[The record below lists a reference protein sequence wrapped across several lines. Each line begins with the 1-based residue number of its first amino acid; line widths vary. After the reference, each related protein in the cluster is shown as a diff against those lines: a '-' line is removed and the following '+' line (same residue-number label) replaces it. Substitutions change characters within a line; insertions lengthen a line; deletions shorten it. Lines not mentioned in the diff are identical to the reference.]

1 MLIAAAKKKWKN
13 LGPGILFILKNIRFE
28 NLMWLL
34 LVQRTLFKEVSLF
47 FSYMEQFLALPYHV
61 TLLQSYWMLSSTFP
75 LIFKETFQHVN
86 LNSWY
91 HHHYSQVDHG
101 PEIHSVKVAFLY
113 ISVTS
118 FKCSEQGLD
127 LDAFA
132 QSGFDTVDG
141 FLVTKE

>member
-1 MLIAAAKKKWKN
+1 MEELGARHCVHIKKPTQNKETRPPPQNNQKTQHELKTWYLVPIWKN
-13 LGPGILFILKNIRFE
+13 LKSHVLVFFFLYCSSSLLYLSPCPIPV
-28 NLMWLL
+28 LL
-34 LVQRTLFKEVSLF
+34 LW
-47 FSYMEQFLALPYHV
+47 
-61 TLLQSYWMLSSTFP
+61 SYWILSSTFP

-118 FKCSEQGLD
+118 LKCSEQSLNLD
-127 LDAFA
+127 TFA
-132 QSGFDTVDG
+132 
-141 FLVTKE
+141 